1 MAQDRE
7 HEQALQVTADSLL
20 TEQLALQKRLQ
31 QLTLEYESEADVV
44 QQLQSGEQAGMSTI
58 CSNAVLR
65 PPSKF
70 LHPCCMKKHTW
81 CSSHVASCDQAF
93 HVCAVQRSMRHVLTW
108 TFGFLSWMSCTTST
122 RMHWG

>member
-44 QQLQSGEQAGMSTI
+44 QQLQSGEHVASAEHAGASTMY
-58 CSNAVLR
+58 SNAV
-65 PPSKF
+65 P
-70 LHPCCMKKHTW
+70 
-81 CSSHVASCDQAF
+81 
-93 HVCAVQRSMRHVLTW
+93 
-108 TFGFLSWMSCTTST
+108 GTTSNSAGAIRVSMLYAEAYLVCT
-122 RMHWG
+122 